1 MLGAARLIDVP
12 ERLSAKVFY
21 CPEIL
26 LRLRTDNVI
35 LIHCDKVKC
44 KNQTSRHQK
53 KRQVTVIHAF
63 QSEKQER

>member
-26 LRLRTDNVI
+26 LRLRTDYVI
-35 LIHCDKVKC
+35 LIQCDKVKY
-44 KNQTSRHQK
+44 KIKLPATK
-53 KRQVTVIHAF
+53 KEA
-63 QSEKQER
+63 SN